1 MADSNEMSENDK
13 AFFARTDALID
24 LANKQMEGGVTPG
37 DVSASFMYA
46 VARFN
51 AHITAADFPDSASFK
66 GEKEK
71 VVDYFVDQYRL
82 MLESH
87 VEDYVVNFNTYLP
100 R

>member
-1 MADSNEMSENDK
+1 MAENDELSAEDK
-13 AFFARTDALID
+13 AFFARTDAFID
-24 LANKQMEGGVTPG
+24 LANKQMEGEVTPG

-71 VVDYFVDQYRL
+71 VVEYFVDQYRM
-82 MLESH
+82 MLENH
-87 VEDYVVNFNTYLP
+87 VEDYVVNFQSYLP